1 MTIALE
7 FIEVYSANGGVLAT
21 FPVTDSC
28 ERSATMMSD
37 DYVSLSFSLEERIC
51 IPAFSYLLYDG
62 VPFFVKEDYR
72 PEPKGG
78 YYSYSVKFV
87 SLSNML
93 EKFIFKRFV
102 SIEGNGDKTVWE
114 EPEFALNGNLA
125 TLTTVVIDCI
135 KNIVEK
141 RLQREETYFDR
152 LLSTIVNTEIPK
164 EYNDTDLCAF
174 SFSAMSVTDAL
185 STIADTF
192 ETEWWIEYLSEEDSV
207 ALHIEKCEL
216 GSTYTL
222 KDEFRETSDKL
233 NPYMSGGLNSVSYA
247 QEWSGIP
254 EIILPYGSDRNIT
267 KKVAQMSVNGNIMNV
282 SYAKRLKLRPD
293 HTYTFVTEDGEEQ
306 SITTESNGSVRNSL
320 VNTGIEQVEFYD
332 EIYPKQVYKITD
344 VQKKGKVDYPYYTI
358 QAMPIDED
366 GNEMDGVLTNILPI
380 KIEDGMT
387 LSITFESGLLNGMSF
402 EVRDESWQGKLILT
416 IIPNSNEE
424 EDGVMIPLGNFIPM
438 LGDKFAMFNMI
449 MPNWYVDSAEIELAK
464 ATYNTLKEIMETR
477 PEVKCVSEPEFFML
491 NGVDIYLGRRIAVKS
506 EIFGVPK
513 DNEDESKYY
522 FVSRV
527 ISFSHSLTA
536 PNNVDFSLASA
547 RVQGTLSKMK
557 GAIADQTNDIRGLGQ
572 RTLSLS
578 RRSWKDAQ
586 EMSEMIDSLASEM
599 MLVGN
604 EKWQFSF
611 TSSIEV
617 ENDRSGSFKSIY
629 VGSGV
634 LQHTQAPYTERTN
647 NGIWE
652 IFGGTYDTA
661 YGETPFVAETPY
673 YVYANVED
681 KEFAYIRI
689 QPVSEDNDENML
701 LLGILSSEFEGK
713 RVFNRTN
720 GYTQIDGGTITTE
733 QIQDS
738 CRNLIIDFQ
747 SNPPRIIA
755 RNNAKI
761 IGNIEFY
768 GNDDVPIGVAELD
781 YLRKALPS
789 DSSAGIYG
797 GLIIA
802 NVLVAKDY
810 DGNIMSGVSGLN
822 DDSNKVA
829 FWAGG
834 TKELAEELETPV
846 AINHDGTG
854 KFGGG
859 YFEKDYLY
867 YENDNV
873 EKVIL
878 SKIDIEDRILEDL
891 FSFKPMKNIEISFS
905 PESYDINNT
914 LSAISSTGY
923 VIEKS
928 FRGGI
933 INNENVTVHIS
944 VQDIKLNGGL
954 SDYYANNSYA
964 RFEFKRSYIYAG
976 DNQVGKMDV
985 QDGSGIG
992 KVIDFKISFQYVDG
1006 ELVGNA
1012 YTDLNLGKAY
1022 SSTDYFALKGSEVY
1036 VKTYYSINLYYKT
1049 SSASSGQNLS
1059 VKSSKVVISYGDIE
1073 FYNVITRNYTL
1084 ISPNKIAVMRE
1095 KGTSKLILQGLPT
1108 SSNNLDKG
1116 QVYVDGGVLKIKQ

>member
-1 MTIALE
+1 MTTALE
-7 FIEVYSANGGVLAT
+7 FIDVYSANGGVLAT

-28 ERSATMMSD
+28 ERSATLMGD
-37 DYVSLSFSLEERIC
+37 DYVSLSFYLRKRVVIG
-51 IPAFSYLLYDG
+51 AFSYLFYDG
-62 VPFFVKEDYR
+62 IPFFVKEDYM
-72 PEPKGG
+72 PEAKGG

-87 SLSNML
+87 SVANML
-93 EKFIFKRFV
+93 DKFIFKRFV
-102 SIEGNGDKTVWE
+102 SIEDNGDKTVWE
-114 EPEFALNGNLA
+114 EPEFALNGNLE

-135 KNIVEK
+135 KNIVDK
-141 RLQREETYFDR
+141 RLQRDDTYFDR
-152 LLSTIVNTEIPK
+152 LISTIANSEVPK
-164 EYNDTDLCAF
+164 EYAETDLCSF

-185 STIADTF
+185 NTIADSF
-192 ETEWWIEYLSEEDSV
+192 ETEWWIEIKEDENIV
-207 ALHIEKCEL
+207 LHFEKCEL

-222 KDEFRETSDKL
+222 KDEYKETSDRL

-247 QEWSGIP
+247 SDWSNIP

-293 HTYTFVTEDGEEQ
+293 YTYTFITDDGEEQ

-320 VNTGIEQVEFYD
+320 VNTGIEQVEFYED
-332 EIYPKQVYKITD
+332 IYPKQVYKITD

-366 GNEMDGVLTNILPI
+366 GNEMDGVLPTILPI
-380 KIEDGMT
+380 KIEDGLT

-402 EVRDESWQGKLILT
+402 EVRDESWQGKMILT
-416 IIPNSNEE
+416 IIPNSDDEE
-424 EDGVMIPLGNFIPM
+424 SGVMIPFGNFVPNV
-438 LGDKFAMFNMI
+438 GDKFALFNMI

-464 ATYNTLKEIMETR
+464 AAHNTLKEIMETR
-477 PEVKCVSEPEFFML
+477 PEVKCESEPEFFML

-506 EIFGVPK
+506 EIFGIPK
-513 DNEDESKYY
+513 ENEDESKYY

-527 ISFSHSLTA
+527 ISFSHSLTT
-536 PNNVDFSLASA
+536 PNNVNFSLASS

-599 MLVGN
+599 MLVGKD
-604 EKWQFSF
+604 KWQFSF
-611 TSSIEV
+611 TSAIEV
-617 ENDRSGSFKSIY
+617 KNNRNGLFRSLY
-629 VGSGV
+629 VGSGL
-634 LQHTQAPYTERTN
+634 LQHTQPPYTERTN
-647 NGIWE
+647 GGVWE
-652 IFGGTYDTA
+652 IMEGTYETV
-661 YGETPFVAETPY
+661 YGDSPFVPETPY

-681 KEFAYIRI
+681 SEYAFVRI

-720 GYTQIDGGTITTE
+720 GFTQIAGGTITTE

-768 GNDDVPIGVAELD
+768 GNDNVPIGVAELD

-810 DGNIMSGVSGLN
+810 DGNIMSGISGLN

-834 TKELAEELETPV
+834 TKELAEELETSV

-867 YENDNV
+867 YENEQA
-873 EKVIL
+873 EKVLL
-878 SKIDIEDRILEDL
+878 SKIDDEKSILGDL
-891 FSFKPMKNIEISFS
+891 FSFNPMKNIEISFS
-905 PESYDINNT
+905 PDSYDINQT
-914 LSAISSTGY
+914 LSANSSTGY

-933 INNENVTVHIS
+933 INSENVMVHIS

-954 SDYYANNSYA
+954 SDYYANNSFVY
-964 RFEFKRSYIYAG
+964 FDLKRSLIYAG
-976 DNQVGKMDV
+976 DNKVGEIDV
-985 QDGSGIG
+985 RNSSGIG
-992 KVIDFKISFQYVDG
+992 KVVRFKISFQYVDG

-1012 YTDLNLGKAY
+1012 SVYLNLDEAY
-1022 SSTDYFALKGSEVY
+1022 SSADGYALKGSEVR
-1036 VKTYYSINLYYKT
+1036 VKTVYSINLYYT
-1049 SSASSGQNLS
+1049 TGSATSGQNLN
-1059 VKSSKVVISYGDIE
+1059 VKSSKVVISYVDIE
-1073 FYNVITRNYTL
+1073 FKNVVTKNYTL
-1084 ISPNKIAVMRE
+1084 ISPKKIAVIRE
-1095 KGTSKLILQGLPT
+1095 KGISQLILQGLPT
-1108 SSNNLDKG
+1108 STNNLEVG
-1116 QVYVDGGVLKIKQ
+1116 QVYVDNGVLKIKQ